1 MGMAVGGTTS
11 TKSDPNV
18 VPLIDILLVL
28 LVIFM
33 VITPSTQKGI
43 DLKLPETA
51 SGTDPSNIKVVILSL
66 KKDHS
71 IMLNKDKVP
80 FEILQSKLR
89 DIYSTRQDRTIFIRA
104 NSELTYGEVV
114 KIIDIVKSAG
124 VEVIG
129 IVPEKYDE
137 WSLKPVK

>member
-1 MGMAVGGTTS
+1 MGMAVGGTGT

-51 SGTDPSNIKVVILSL
+51 SGQDQGPSNVIILSL
-66 KKDHS
+66 KADMTVM
-71 IMLNKDKVP
+71 INQEKVP
-80 FEILQSKLR
+80 YDLLVQRLR
-89 DIYSTRQDRTIFIRA
+89 DIYSTRQDKTIFIRA
-104 NSELTYGEVV
+104 NSKLPYKEVV
-114 KIIDIVKSAG
+114 KIIDAAKAAG

-129 IVPEKYDE
+129 IVPEKYE
-137 WSLKPVK
+137 E

>member
-43 DLKLPETA
+43 DLKLPETSQDQ
-51 SGTDPSNIKVVILSL
+51 SGATSNVIILSL
-66 KKDHS
+66 KKDMTV
-71 IMLNKDKVP
+71 MLNQQKVP
-80 FEILQSKLR
+80 YEILESRLR
-89 DIYSTRQDRTIFIRA
+89 ETYQTRQDKTIFIRA
-104 NSELTYGEVV
+104 NSKLPYKEVV
-114 KIIDIVKSAG
+114 KIIDIAKSAG

-129 IVPEKYDE
+129 IVPERYDE
-137 WSLKPVK
+137 

>member
-51 SGTDPSNIKVVILSL
+51 SGTDVSNTRVIILSL
-66 KKDHS
+66 KGDMS
-71 IMLNKDKVP
+71 VMLNQEKVP
-80 FEILQSKLR
+80 YEVLQSKLR
-89 DIYSTRQDRTIFIRA
+89 DVYQTRQDKTIFIRA
-104 NSELTYGEVV
+104 NSTLPYREVV
-114 KIIDIVKSAG
+114 KIIDIAKSAG

-137 WSLKPVK
+137 

>member
-43 DLKLPETA
+43 DLKLPET
-51 SGTDPSNIKVVILSL
+51 SQDRGGPTNKSVVILSL
-66 KKDHS
+66 KGDMS
-71 IMLNKDKVP
+71 VMLNQEKVP
-80 FEILQSKLR
+80 YEVLQSKLR
-89 DIYSTRQDRTIFIRA
+89 EVYQSRQDKTIFIRA
-104 NSELTYGEVV
+104 NSNLPYREVV
-114 KIIDIVKSAG
+114 KIIDIAKSAG

-129 IVPEKYDE
+129 IVPERYDE
-137 WSLKPVK
+137 

>member
-43 DLKLPETA
+43 DLKLPETSQDQ
-51 SGTDPSNIKVVILSL
+51 SGATSNVIILSL
-66 KKDHS
+66 KGDMTV
-71 IMLNKDKVP
+71 MLNQQKVP
-80 FEILQSKLR
+80 YEILESRLR
-89 DIYSTRQDRTIFIRA
+89 ETYQTRQDKTIFIRA
-104 NSELTYGEVV
+104 NSKLPYKEVV
-114 KIIDIVKSAG
+114 KIIDIAKSAG

-129 IVPEKYDE
+129 IVPERYDE
-137 WSLKPVK
+137 

>member
-1 MGMAVGGTTS
+1 MGMAVGGTST

-43 DLKLPETA
+43 DLKLPET
-51 SGTDPSNIKVVILSL
+51 SKEQGGVTSNVIILSL
-66 KKDHS
+66 KGDMS
-71 IMLNKDKVP
+71 VMINKEKVP
-80 FEILQSKLR
+80 YEILQSKLR
-89 DIYSTRQDRTIFIRA
+89 EIYSTRQEKIIFIRA
-104 NSELTYGEVV
+104 NSKLPYKEVV
-114 KIIDIVKSAG
+114 KVIDIAKSAG

-137 WSLKPVK
+137 